1 MLFMIE
7 KKILMIVLFIIETKE
22 DTKNVTSGDDNGNVN
37 KRKNDNPHCKCIIF

>member
-1 MLFMIE
+1 MIE
-7 KKILMIVLFIIETKE
+7 KKNSNDSSFYNRKETKE